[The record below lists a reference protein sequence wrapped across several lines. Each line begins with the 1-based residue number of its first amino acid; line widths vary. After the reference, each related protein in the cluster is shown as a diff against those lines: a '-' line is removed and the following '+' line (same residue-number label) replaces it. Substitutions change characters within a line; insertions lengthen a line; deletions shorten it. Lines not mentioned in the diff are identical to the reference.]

1 MTMRSWEK
9 CFMASWPC
17 VSSWSSPVQSS
28 RLGKWSFCV
37 QITVEISKQA
47 RARHINYNKES
58 KLIEISEKKV
68 KSPRK
73 WHHFVKSVWILFSAR
88 KTYNFWSKMKKNVC
102 HDQAIYSIL
111 TILGKITNFCQKLN
125 FLDENDV
132 KNSDLFL
139 EKKSR
144 NSEAK
149 SIYCEK
155 KMPQIKNYNGPNAQ
169 KMRQIKV

>member
-1 MTMRSWEK
+1 MVMRRARK
-9 CFMASWPC
+9 CVM
-17 VSSWSSPVQSS
+17 SSWSCVLRSLDPVQVR
-28 RLGKWSFCV
+28 RLEKRPFSV
-37 QITVEISKQA
+37 QNLLQISK
-47 RARHINYNKES
+47 RAWSRRINYNKKS

-132 KNSDLFL
+132 KNSDLCL